1 MKKIISVF
9 LALFI
14 TLIPVSCAD
23 NEAKDTLPQTNR
35 PFSAVLDI
43 EIKDFSADANLTYR
57 SSASATLEI
66 TSPKDLETLVFN
78 LEGEELSAKYKGLDF
93 PLADTNGQA
102 VSAARLIFSA
112 IANAGN
118 SKNAQID
125 KERDE
130 FTVSGSVLSYN
141 YEMEFD
147 RMSGAIKSFTVPSQD
162 LEVEFENFR
171 FLG

>member
-9 LALFI
+9 TLLFM
-14 TLIPVSCAD
+14 TLFFVSCAD
-23 NEAKDTLPQTNR
+23 NAVDDTLPQTNR
-35 PFSAVLDI
+35 PFSAELDI
-43 EIKDFSADANLTYR
+43 EIKDFSADAILTYR
-57 SSASATLEI
+57 NSASATLEL

-118 SKNAQID
+118 SKDAQID
-125 KERDE
+125 KDKDE
-130 FTVSGSVLSYN
+130 FTVSGSVLSNN
-141 YEMEFD
+141 YEMEFN
-147 RMSGAIKSFTVPSQD
+147 RMSGAIKSFTVPAQD
-162 LEVEFENFR
+162 LEVEFEDFK

>member
-1 MKKIISVF
+1 MKKVISVF

-14 TLIPVSCAD
+14 ALIPVSCAE
-23 NEAKDTLPQTNR
+23 NGGENTLPQTSR

-43 EIKDFSADANLTYR
+43 EIKDFSADAFLTYR
-57 SSASATLEI
+57 NSASATLEL

-112 IANAGN
+112 LANAGN
-118 SKNAQID
+118 SKDAQID
-125 KERDE
+125 EDRDE
-130 FTVSGSVLSYN
+130 FTVSGSVLSNN

-147 RMSGAIKSFTVPSQD
+147 RMSGAIKTFSVPSQD
-162 LEVEFENFR
+162 LEVEFENFK

>member
-9 LALFI
+9 SLLFM
-14 TLIPVSCAD
+14 TLCLVSCAD
-23 NEAKDTLPQTNR
+23 SAANDTLPQTNR

-43 EIKDFSADANLTYR
+43 EIKDFSADAFLTYR
-57 SSASATLEI
+57 NSASATLEL

-93 PLADTNGQA
+93 PLDDTNGQA

-118 SKNAQID
+118 SKDAKID

-130 FTVSGSVLSYN
+130 FTVSGNVLSYN
-141 YEMEFD
+141 YEMDFD
-147 RMSGAIKSFTVPSQD
+147 RMSGAIESFTVPSQD
-162 LEVEFENFR
+162 LEVEFENFK